1 MALTAN
7 NKISTMIVDWLC
19 PTIDKQISKKNSVKF
34 STYQQPIIN
43 FISFLKKKKKRIKII

>member
-19 PTIDKQISKKNSVKF
+19 PAIDKQISKKNSVKF

-43 FISFLKKKKKRIKII
+43 FISFLKKKKKKQR